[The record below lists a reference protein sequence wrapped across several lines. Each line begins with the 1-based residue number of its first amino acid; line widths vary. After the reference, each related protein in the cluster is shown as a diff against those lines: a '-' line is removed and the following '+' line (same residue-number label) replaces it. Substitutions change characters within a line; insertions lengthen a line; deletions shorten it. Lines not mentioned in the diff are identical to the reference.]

1 MTANNT
7 EIDVYLKNPNRVTI
21 KTLEFINIIKS
32 KIKPD
37 LHGELL
43 DIGCG
48 NGIFIRKISE
58 DIKKFNFTGFDF
70 QKDLIKIANDLNK
83 NEKINF
89 FEADINSIN
98 FDKKFD
104 IICASGVL
112 SIFQEFE
119 DPLKKWLSWLKKDG
133 LLFVCGRFNSRDV
146 DTKILFKNNSKEDPK
161 WEGGFT
167 SYSVNTISNFIEK
180 LGFKCT
186 FKKFTLPI
194 EIKEDI
200 KNPIRTFTKEF
211 KNGEKIIMNGANIV
225 SEYFFLTIGRDLDN

>member
-1 MTANNT
+1 MRADNT
-7 EIDVYLKNPNRVTI
+7 EIDLYIKNPNRVTI

-37 LHGELL
+37 LQGELL

-48 NGIFIRKISE
+48 NGNLIRKISD

-83 NEKINF
+83 NEK
-89 FEADINSIN
+89 
-98 FDKKFD
+98 KFD

-119 DPLKKWLSWLKKDG
+119 NPLKKWLSWLKKDG

-146 DTKILFKNNSKEDPK
+146 DTKILFENNSKEEPK
-161 WEGGFT
+161 WESGFT
-167 SYSVNTISNFIEK
+167 SYSINTVSNFIEK

-186 FKKFTLPI
+186 FKKFILPI
-194 EIKEDI
+194 EIEEDI
-200 KNPIRTFTKEF
+200 NNPIRTFTKEF

>member
-70 QKDLIKIANDLNK
+70 QKCWRLVVW
-83 NEKINF
+83 
-89 FEADINSIN
+89 
-98 FDKKFD
+98 
-104 IICASGVL
+104 C
-112 SIFQEFE
+112 
-119 DPLKKWLSWLKKDG
+119 
-133 LLFVCGRFNSRDV
+133 R
-146 DTKILFKNNSKEDPK
+146 
-161 WEGGFT
+161 
-167 SYSVNTISNFIEK
+167 
-180 LGFKCT
+180 
-186 FKKFTLPI
+186 
-194 EIKEDI
+194 
-200 KNPIRTFTKEF
+200 
-211 KNGEKIIMNGANIV
+211 M
-225 SEYFFLTIGRDLDN
+225 